1 MGNVLGNLLSGG
13 NQGGM
18 SGASRGLGGLLGQL
32 RQSGLGPQVDSWVS
46 QGQNQPVSP
55 HQLGN
60 AFDQQ
65 VNSWASQAGMQPH
78 DFLSQLSQHLPRAV
92 DAMTPDGQLPQGR

>member
-1 MGNVLGNLLSGG
+1 SLLSGG
-13 NQGGM
+13 NQGGPGGG
-18 SGASRGLGGLLGQL
+18 SGGLGGLLGQL

-55 HQLGN
+55 QQLGN
-60 AFDQQ
+60 AFGDQQ
-65 VNSWASQAGMQPH
+65 VNSWASQAGMPPH

-92 DAMTPDGQLPQGR
+92 DAMTPDGQLPQGRMSV